1 MDRKNKK
8 KGFVLLQGIIMVVI
22 FIIIPGGSFALEKTS
37 ASAASNVT
45 SVLKNG
51 VFTVQ
56 GKGDMPDSARPK
68 ASQKKKIK

>member
-8 KGFVLLQGIIMVVI
+8 KGFVLLQGIMMVVI

-45 SVLKNG
+45 SALKNG
-51 VFTVQ
+51 VFTV
-56 GKGDMPDSARPK
+56 
-68 ASQKKKIK
+68 